1 MFCSLLFLIVVLRE
15 ALTILEFRTQTKLA
29 SDSGI
34 RLLQLPGVGI
44 KGTHHYTQFVCFV
57 S

>member
-1 MFCSLLFLIVVLRE
+1 MFCSLLFLVVVLRE
-15 ALTILEFRTQTKLA
+15 ALTVLEFRMQTKLA

-34 RLLQLPGVGI
+34 RLLQLLGVGI

>member
-1 MFCSLLFLIVVLRE
+1 MFCSLLFLVVVLRE
-15 ALTILEFRTQTKLA
+15 AWTVLEFRMQTKLA
-29 SDSGI
+29 SDSEI

-44 KGTHHYTQFVCFV
+44 RGTHHYTQLACLV